1 MRHKVD
7 EVRLLLQICHLE
19 ILAITETHLDSKIS
33 NQQLE
38 VENYKI
44 FRRDREGK
52 QGGGCLIYVM
62 NHICAIRLRSL
73 EATEIEQIWL
83 RISSDSN
90 KGFTLG
96 VVYRPPDSTTFFEN
110 FDRNLEKVWLKYKEI
125 VMVGDF
131 NCDFTVND
139 NGTIVSALGNK

>member
-1 MRHKVD
+1 MVTNIVID
-7 EVRLLLQICHLE
+7 
-19 ILAITETHLDSKIS
+19 
-33 NQQLE
+33 
-38 VENYKI
+38 
-44 FRRDREGK
+44 
-52 QGGGCLIYVM
+52 
-62 NHICAIRLRSL
+62 
-73 EATEIEQIWL
+73 QIWL

-96 VVYRPPDSTTFFEN
+96 VVYRPPADSTTFFEN
-110 FDRNLEKVWLKYKEI
+110 FDRNLEKVWLEYKEI